1 MAWRI
6 VKEEQALGP
15 ALGEAFKD
23 VDGLIDLLQKI
34 VGVEVPI
41 AVFARLE
48 DDPGFPDGCE
58 KCEMNV

>member
-1 MAWRI
+1 MAWCI

-34 VGVEVPI
+34 VGIKVPI
-41 AVFARLE
+41 AVFSRLK

-58 KCEMNV
+58 KCEIKV